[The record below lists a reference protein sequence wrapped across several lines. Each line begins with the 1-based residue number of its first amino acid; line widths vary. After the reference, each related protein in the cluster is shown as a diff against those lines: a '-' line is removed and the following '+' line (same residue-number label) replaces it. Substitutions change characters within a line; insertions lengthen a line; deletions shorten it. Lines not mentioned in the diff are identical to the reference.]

1 MKSLARSFT
10 EVEDS
15 FSMTDF
21 GTTMSLPLMNF
32 MFDELRLH
40 LMNFTHATFTVVL
53 MTPCYF
59 DNRFA
64 SFSPSQ
70 WTDSYTC
77 TSTAAAKKST
87 AVASHWATLQSRLAI
102 LNDHFRYSP
111 DISRCLL
118 SVGVT
123 LC

>member
-10 EVEDS
+10 EVVDS

-40 LMNFTHATFTVVL
+40 LMNFTHATLSVIQ
-53 MTPCYF
+53 MIPCYF

-64 SFSPSQ
+64 CFLPSQ
-70 WTDSYTC
+70 WTDS
-77 TSTAAAKKST
+77 
-87 AVASHWATLQSRLAI
+87 
-102 LNDHFRYSP
+102 
-111 DISRCLL
+111 
-118 SVGVT
+118 
-123 LC
+123 